1 MNVESNNYT
10 IGFGVVM
17 AILVALL
24 LAFASNGLSTFQ
36 KANIKHEKIVNLF
49 AAVGQDIKAMEK
61 TEAEM
66 LYNKKF
72 TGFLVSNSGEKSGD
86 KNDAFKADMAKEI
99 RNPLNEQRLPVFV
112 YTNDSGE
119 KQYVLQSRGNGLWDA
134 IWMYVALSEDMN
146 TIKGV
151 VFDHKGETPGLGAE
165 IKDSKTFYSQFSMGK
180 TLFDASGTYTGVS
193 VLKGTGND
201 AARESDKVDGITGA
215 TMTCN
220 GVTDMFKN
228 RLSVYANFLKSNK
241 N

>member
-1 MNVESNNYT
+1 M
-10 IGFGVVM
+10 
-17 AILVALL
+17 
-24 LAFASNGLSTFQ
+24 
-36 KANIKHEKIVNLF
+36 
-49 AAVGQDIKAMEK
+49 
-61 TEAEM
+61 
-66 LYNKKF
+66 
-72 TGFLVSNSGEKSGD
+72 VSNSGEMSGD
-86 KNDAFKADMAKEI
+86 MSEAFSTDMAKAVKDPMEK
-99 RNPLNEQRLPVFV
+99 QRLPVFV
-112 YTNDSGE
+112 YTNDNGE

-180 TLFDASGTYTGVS
+180 TLFDESGSYTGIS

-201 AARESDKVDGITGA
+201 AAREPDKVDGITGA
-215 TMTCN
+215 TMNCN

>member
-112 YTNDSGE
+112 YTNDGGE
-119 KQYVLQSRGNGLWDA
+119 KQYVLQSRGNG
-134 IWMYVALSEDMN
+134 
-146 TIKGV
+146 
-151 VFDHKGETPGLGAE
+151 
-165 IKDSKTFYSQFSMGK
+165 
-180 TLFDASGTYTGVS
+180 
-193 VLKGTGND
+193 
-201 AARESDKVDGITGA
+201 
-215 TMTCN
+215 
-220 GVTDMFKN
+220 
-228 RLSVYANFLKSNK
+228 
-241 N
+241 